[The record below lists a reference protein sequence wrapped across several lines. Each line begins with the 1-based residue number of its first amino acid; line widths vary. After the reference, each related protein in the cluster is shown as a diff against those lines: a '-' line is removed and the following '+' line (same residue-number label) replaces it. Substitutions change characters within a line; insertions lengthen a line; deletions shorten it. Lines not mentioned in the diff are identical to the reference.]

1 MPADHFA
8 GDGLDHVA
16 ERERALLLRHARV
29 IDDLQQEI
37 AELVAEIVEIAARN
51 RLGDLIGFLD
61 GVRRDRRKI
70 LLEVPRAAGHRRAQR
85 RHDLD
90 QA

>member
-16 ERERALLLRHARV
+16 ERERALLLRHAGV

-51 RLGDLIGFLD
+51 GLGDLIGFLD
-61 GVRRDRRKI
+61 GVRRDRSQNSARG
-70 LLEVPRAAGHRRAQR
+70 PTGSRSPACAAPP
-85 RHDLD
+85 
-90 QA
+90 